1 VEVVIEAE
9 PFWSTFGRVRRRPPV
24 YAAAAIVMATTA
36 WSLNDPTILWFAVAL
51 AALAA
56 AAILRSPGLETFLT
70 YSIDVVALTAGILF
84 IGLEPTSAMALWS
97 AIVVV
102 AFFGLPRA
110 QARMMLCLVLVA
122 VGVTFVGA
130 DRWSLLEL
138 SSSSRFR
145 VSIALTLIGLAYLA
159 TAIPSLASTT
169 RAVLRAADEAA
180 ETQRLQA
187 EFRAHLASMV
197 AHELRNPLAGVRGFV
212 DVLAT
217 EGANLT
223 ESERVE
229 YLAIVASQT
238 ASLEGI
244 VEDLLVAVQDENDRL
259 SVDEVLF
266 DAVPLIERV
275 VQEFGPGSSESVS
288 IDAPVSA
295 VAVGDPQRVAQIVR
309 NLLSNAKKYGGRRID
324 VKCSAEPSTVRIAVS
339 DDGGGIAHE
348 DVARMFERFEGTA
361 RGAGGYGLGLPI
373 SRQLAQAMGGDL
385 VYESGSGA
393 TFVLTLRR
401 ADLR

>member
-56 AAILRSPGLETFLT
+56 AAILRSPGLETFVT

-138 SSSSRFR
+138 SASSRFR

-223 ESERVE
+223 ESEREE

-259 SVDEVLF
+259 SVDEVSF

-324 VKCSAEPSTVRIAVS
+324 VKCSTEPSTVRIAVS
-339 DDGGGIAHE
+339 DDGGGIAPE

-401 ADLR
+401 AERI